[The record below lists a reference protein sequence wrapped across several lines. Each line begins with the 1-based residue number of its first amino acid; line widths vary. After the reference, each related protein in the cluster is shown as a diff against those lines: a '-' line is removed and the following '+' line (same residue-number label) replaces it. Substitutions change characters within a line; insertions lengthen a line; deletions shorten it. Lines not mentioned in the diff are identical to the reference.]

1 MREFIFT
8 VNCTVHIILAKTFY
22 EAAAKLREEL
32 GL

>member
-8 VNCTVHIILAKTFY
+8 VNRTIHIILAKTFS

>member
-8 VNCTVHIILAKTFY
+8 VNCTIYIILAKTFN
-22 EAAAKLREEL
+22 EAVAKLREEL